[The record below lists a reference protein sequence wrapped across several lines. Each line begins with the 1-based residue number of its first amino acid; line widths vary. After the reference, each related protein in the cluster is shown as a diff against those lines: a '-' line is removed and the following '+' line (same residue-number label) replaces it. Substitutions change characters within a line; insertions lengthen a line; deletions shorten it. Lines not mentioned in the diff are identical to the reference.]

1 MLFFCLQSIMFLF
14 QMVSRIFHN
23 IAQIETLKYHLEK
36 HNCCEV
42 CVNSSND
49 SFLFYSSLEL
59 QILLKVIA
67 HTNNRLLRAMNLLT
81 IVRITRDGMHKV
93 AFTSDDCE
101 TEMIPILPAKTYFML
116 FLGSILFRLYY
127 ESVNSKEREAYGLK
141 QDHILNGFYAIG
153 RVDCF
158 SHDFRNY

>member
-1 MLFFCLQSIMFLF
+1 
-14 QMVSRIFHN
+14 
-23 IAQIETLKYHLEK
+23 
-36 HNCCEV
+36 
-42 CVNSSND
+42 
-49 SFLFYSSLEL
+49 
-59 QILLKVIA
+59 
-67 HTNNRLLRAMNLLT
+67 MNLLT

-101 TEMIPILPAKTYFML
+101 AEMIPILPAKTYFML